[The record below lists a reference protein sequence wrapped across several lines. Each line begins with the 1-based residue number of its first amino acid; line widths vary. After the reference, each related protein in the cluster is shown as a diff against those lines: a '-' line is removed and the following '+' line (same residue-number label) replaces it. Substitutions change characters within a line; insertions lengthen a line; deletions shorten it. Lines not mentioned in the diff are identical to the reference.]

1 VANTPERRAED
12 RRSTVDLNRPAYQ
25 ERRNTGSGRRPV
37 DQRLAADI
45 EALPKADL
53 PEPEFAAPIDPTKS
67 VAELQADF
75 DSLEAVLHH
84 RLHGLQGLSD
94 EEFQAAQVRDEAA
107 LIASA
112 AQLKRLRAEIE
123 LRSTA
128 G

>member
-1 VANTPERRAED
+1 VANTPERRADD
-12 RRSTVDLNRPAYQ
+12 RRTSVDLNRPSYL
-25 ERRNTGSGRRPV
+25 ERRKTGRGRRPV

-53 PEPEFAAPIDPTKS
+53 PEPDFATPIDPTKS
-67 VAELQADF
+67 VAELQAEF
-75 DSLEAVLHH
+75 DSLEAGLQH
-84 RLHGLQGLSD
+84 RLQGLQGLSD

-107 LIASA
+107 LIACA
-112 AQLKRLRAEIE
+112 AQLKRLKAEIE